1 MLSLFSI
8 CTGRNTAQIASQMG
22 TEAVLDYWSL
32 RFQANGVAA
41 LGPIPPELGD
51 VNCRPTATEAGLLLQ

>member
-1 MLSLFSI
+1 
-8 CTGRNTAQIASQMG
+8 MG

-51 VNCRPTATEAGLLLQ
+51 VNCRPTATEAGLLPWGGRAGRG